1 MVRPKNYA
9 PQEYDVVRD
18 TVSEL
23 EYKAQE
29 IAKHPDAFGDSL
41 CAEAVAIINFML
53 SDESFELWDK
63 DTEAEIEKILEKAGL
78 NEEDI
83 RRRARVYE

>member
-1 MVRPKNYA
+1 MARAKNYA
-9 PQEYDVVRD
+9 PQEYDIVRD

-29 IAKHPDAFGDSL
+29 IMKHPDVFGDSL

-63 DTEAEIEKILEKAGL
+63 DTAAEIEKILEKAGL